1 MPLPSSVK
9 SVGTR
14 QAASNATATIDE
26 IATVFGSAGPNSQR
40 VVLPIARHTG
50 IRNRPSYSSE
60 LVSALALCVRTTST
74 RCLKPSGARV
84 STICSTI
91 SAPITRGCRP
101 GVSSGASST
110 SPPGSTSGKI
120 ASDLV
125 CDSST

>member
-1 MPLPSSVK
+1 MK
-9 SVGTR
+9 SVRTR
-14 QAASNATATIDE
+14 QAAANSTLPTSAEIDS
-26 IATVFGSAGPNSQR
+26 VFGSAGPNSHR
-40 VVLPIARHTG
+40 VVLPIARQTG
-50 IRNRPSYSSE
+50 IKNRPSYSSE

-74 RCLKPSGARV
+74 RCLNPSGDRV

-91 SAPITRGCRP
+91 SAPITLGAAP
-101 GVSSGASST
+101 GVSSGASSF